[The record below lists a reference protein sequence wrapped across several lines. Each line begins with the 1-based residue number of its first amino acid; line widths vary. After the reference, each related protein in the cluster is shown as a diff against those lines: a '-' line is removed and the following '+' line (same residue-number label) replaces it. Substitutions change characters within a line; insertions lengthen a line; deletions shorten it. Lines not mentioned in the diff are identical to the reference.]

1 MLYQKRRIFLVGA
14 LVLSAG
20 LSEAQVH
27 RTFVSVNGADGNDC
41 LTPASACRTINA
53 AVTKVDANG
62 EVIIT
67 TTGSYSGAAITKA
80 VRINAPSGIVAFAAL
95 PITINAPAANV
106 VIRGFTI
113 KAVTPGSGTGISV
126 TDVGTLLLEQMVIDG
141 WDTGLG
147 LASAAKVSISDS
159 TFRNNTGGT
168 SGGIRLTAAANLSIV
183 RSQFENN
190 SRGIVLDTGAA
201 GAIASV
207 ARSSFTGNTTSGVS
221 LFVAGALALDRCL
234 VANNTSFGIFANTA
248 GATVRLSG
256 SSITGN
262 ATGVNVGAGVVES
275 FGTSGIRGNTAN
287 LSGALTAVALQ

>member
-27 RTFVSVNGADGNDC
+27 RTFVSVNGNDGNDC

-53 AVTKVDANG
+53 AITKVDAEG
-62 EVIIT
+62 EVIIAS
-67 TTGSYSGAAITKA
+67 TGSYAGAAVTKA

-95 PITINAPAANV
+95 PITVNAPGANV
-106 VIRGFTI
+106 AIRGFTI

-126 TDVGTLLLEQMVIDG
+126 SDVGTLLLEQMVIDG

-159 TFRNNTGGT
+159 TFRNNTG
-168 SGGIRLTAAANLSIV
+168 SGGIQLTAAANLSVV

-190 SRGIVLDTGAA
+190 NRGILHDTGSA

-207 ARSSFTGNTTSGVS
+207 ARSSFTGNSTSGVS
-221 LFVAGALALDRCL
+221 LFVAGVLALDRCL
-234 VANNTSFGIFANTA
+234 IANNTSFGIFANTA